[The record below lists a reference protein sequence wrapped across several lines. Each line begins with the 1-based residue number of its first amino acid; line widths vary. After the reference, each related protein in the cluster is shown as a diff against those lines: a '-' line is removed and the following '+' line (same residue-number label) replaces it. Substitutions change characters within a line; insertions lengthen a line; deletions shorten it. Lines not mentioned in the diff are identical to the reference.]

1 MASPPPTTDALVGR
15 DAELESI
22 RAFLTRS
29 TPGALLLEGEAGIG
43 KTTLVAAAVA
53 DATERGW
60 RVLECRP
67 AAAEARLPFAALADA
82 LGGAVDEVIS
92 ALPAPQGTALLGA
105 LRRTDADVD
114 RLALSS
120 GALGVL
126 RALAERR
133 PVLLAIDDAQW
144 LDAPSANVVAFAVRR
159 LTDEPVVVVAS
170 RREGE
175 ALPSAFEAALTAIG
189 VERVRARPLSLGAI
203 GRIIRSRLGLSLHRP
218 SLIRIH
224 EASRGNP
231 FFALEL
237 AAALATAEDGEGALP
252 VPETV
257 RELVRRRLVALPE
270 DARGGLLV
278 VAALGH
284 PATDV
289 LALAVEDWQR
299 VLAPVLDAAILE
311 VRSGRIRFA
320 HPLLASGVYGDAAE
334 HERRAVHDMLARVVP
349 DPQQRAWHLAH
360 ATARADEDVAS
371 TLESAAAG
379 AAVRGAPETAAELAE
394 HAHRLT
400 PHEHSDERTR
410 RALRTATY
418 AWAAGDATRSRRILV
433 DLIGTLAP
441 SPARAAARQ
450 LLVKIVDDVPETIDL
465 LNHAL
470 DDAAGNAAVEA
481 SVLNLLARQRTW
493 AGDFVGG
500 IRDAEAAARR
510 AAEAGS
516 TADLAVALAREAHAR
531 VWSGER
537 TPHELLDRAVA
548 LERQV
553 GDSIPIGDS
562 PMRFRA
568 LCALWDDDLET
579 AWELTTAVD
588 RRAQAASES
597 WRAIVLT
604 TLAEIELR
612 GGSVANAT
620 AAIETASEIAGYWG
634 VVHAEGAVLA
644 WAALVD
650 AAAGRVEEAR
660 QAATRAVALMRPAGY
675 DSIVRAAE
683 RALGFLELSRG
694 APAAAHAVLE
704 PLLAR
709 SGIGHPYAAA
719 AVPDDVEALV
729 ELGRVDEAETLL
741 AELAAHVERTGRR
754 RRRVAVA
761 RCRALI
767 AAARGDFAA
776 AITDAEDALA
786 LCRDGVEPLEHG
798 RTLLVLG
805 EVRRRAKQRGAAR
818 EALEAART
826 LFEEIGT
833 PLWAERARAELG
845 RVGGRRASPEELTP
859 SERRI
864 AELVARGRT
873 NREVAAELFVTVH
886 TVEKALTRAYRK
898 LGVRSRTELAR
909 TLAELRISPRKE

>member
-1 MASPPPTTDALVGR
+1 MATAPATTDGLVGR

-29 TPGALLLEGEAGIG
+29 TVGALLVEGEAGIG

-53 DATERGW
+53 DATARGW

-67 AAAEARLPFAALADA
+67 AAAEAQLPFAALADA
-82 LGGAVDEVIS
+82 LGDAVDEVIP

-105 LRRTDADVD
+105 LRRTDAGVD

-126 RALAERR
+126 RALAAGG
-133 PVLLAIDDAQW
+133 PVILAIDDAQW
-144 LDAPSANVVAFAVRR
+144 LDAPSANAVAFAVRR

-170 RREGE
+170 RREGG
-175 ALPSAFEAALTAIG
+175 ALPPALEAALTAIG
-189 VERVRARPLSLGAI
+189 VERLPLRPLSLGAI

-237 AAALATAEDGEGALP
+237 AAAAATAGHGAGALP
-252 VPETV
+252 VPDTV
-257 RELVRRRLVALPE
+257 RELVRRRLAALPR

-289 LALAVEDWQR
+289 LADAVDDWQR
-299 VLAPVLDAAILE
+299 VVAPALDAGILE
-311 VRSGRIRFA
+311 VRSGRIGFA
-320 HPLLASGVYGDAAE
+320 HPLLASGVYGGVPE
-334 HERRAVHDMLARVVP
+334 HERRAVHARLARVVP
-349 DPQQRAWHLAH
+349 DPEQRAWHLAH
-360 ATARADEDVAS
+360 ATARADEDVAE
-371 TLESAAAG
+371 TLERAAAG

-394 HAHRLT
+394 YAHRLT
-400 PHEHSDERTR
+400 PREHPDERTS
-410 RALRTATY
+410 RALQAATY
-418 AWAAGDATRSRRILV
+418 AWAAGDATRSRAILV
-433 DLIGTLAP
+433 DLIRTLAP
-441 SPARAAARQ
+441 SPMRAAARQ
-450 LLVKIVDDVPETIDL
+450 LLVKIVDDIAETIDL
-465 LNHAL
+465 LGDAL
-470 DDAAGNAAVEA
+470 DDAAGNAAAEA

-493 AGDFVGG
+493 AGDFRGAIG
-500 IRDAEAAARR
+500 DADAAARR
-510 AAEAGS
+510 AAESGS
-516 TADLAVALAREAHAR
+516 TAELAVALAREAQAR

-553 GDSIPIGDS
+553 GECIPVGDS
-562 PMRFRA
+562 PTRIRA

-588 RRAQAASES
+588 RRAQAGSES

-612 GGSVANAT
+612 RGFMANAT
-620 AAIETASEIAGYWG
+620 AAVETASEIAGYWG
-634 VVHAEGAVLA
+634 VVHAEAAVLA
-644 WAALVD
+644 AAALVD

-660 QAATRAVALMRPAGY
+660 QAATGATTLMRPAGY
-675 DSIVRAAE
+675 DAIVRSAE
-683 RALGFLELSRG
+683 RALGFLELSVG
-694 APAAAHAVLE
+694 EPAAAHAVLE

-709 SGIGHPYAAA
+709 SGIGHPSAAA
-719 AVPDDVEALV
+719 AAPDEVEALV

-741 AELAAHVERTGRR
+741 RELAAHVERTGRR
-754 RRRVAVA
+754 RRRAAVA

-767 AAARGDFAA
+767 AAAKGDIAA
-776 AITDAEDALA
+776 GITDAEDALA
-786 LCRDGVEPLEHG
+786 LCGGGVEPLE
-798 RTLLVLG
+798 RARALLVLG
-805 EVRRRAKQRGAAR
+805 QVRRRAKQRGSAR
-818 EALEAART
+818 EALDAARA
-826 LFEEIGT
+826 LFEEIGA
-833 PLWAERARAELG
+833 PLWAERARAELR
-845 RVGGRRASPEELTP
+845 RVGGRRASADELTP

-864 AELVARGRT
+864 AELVAGGRT

-898 LGVRSRTELAR
+898 LGVRSRTELAP
-909 TLAELRISPRKE
+909 TLAELRISPGKE

>member
-1 MASPPPTTDALVGR
+1 MATAPPTTDALVGR

-29 TPGALLLEGEAGIG
+29 TAGALLLEGEAGIG

-67 AAAEARLPFAALADA
+67 AAVEAQLPFAALADA
-82 LGGAVDEVIS
+82 LGDAVDEVIP

-126 RALAERR
+126 RALAERH
-133 PVLLAIDDAQW
+133 PVILAIDDAQW
-144 LDAPSANVVAFAVRR
+144 LDAPSANAVAFAVRR

-175 ALPSAFEAALTAIG
+175 ALPPALEAALTAIG
-189 VERVRARPLSLGAI
+189 VERLPVRPLSLGAI

-218 SLIRIH
+218 ALIRIH

-237 AAALATAEDGEGALP
+237 AAVAATAGEGAGALP

-257 RELVRRRLVALPE
+257 RELVRRRLAALPK
-270 DARGGLLV
+270 DAGGALLV

-284 PATDV
+284 PAAHV
-289 LALAVEDWQR
+289 LADAVEDWER
-299 VLAPVLDAAILE
+299 VVAPALDEEILE
-311 VRSGRIRFA
+311 LRNGRIGFT
-320 HPLLASGVYGDAAE
+320 HPLLASGVLGAAAE

-349 DPQQRAWHLAH
+349 DPEQRAWHLAQ
-360 ATARADEDVAS
+360 ATSDADENAAA
-371 TLESAAAG
+371 TLEGASAG
-379 AAVRGAPETAAELAE
+379 AAARGAPETAADLAE

-400 PHEHSDERTR
+400 PREHSDERTR

-433 DLIGTLAP
+433 ELIGTLAP

-450 LLVKIVDDVPETIDL
+450 LLVKIVDDVAETIDL
-465 LNHAL
+465 LGDAL
-470 DDAAGNAAVEA
+470 DDAAGHAAAEA

-493 AGDFVGG
+493 AGDFAGA
-500 IRDAEAAARR
+500 IRDAEAAARL
-510 AAEAGS
+510 AAETGS
-516 TADLAVALAREAHAR
+516 TANLAVALAREAQAR
-531 VWSGER
+531 VCSGES
-537 TPHELLDRAVA
+537 TPHELLDRALG

-553 GDSIPIGDS
+553 DDGIPIGDS
-562 PMRFRA
+562 PTRIRA

-579 AWELTTAVD
+579 AWKLTTAVD
-588 RRAQAASES
+588 RRAQAGSES

-612 GGSVANAT
+612 RGSMANA
-620 AAIETASEIAGYWG
+620 AAAVETAREIAGYWG
-634 VVHAEGAVLA
+634 VVHAEAAVLA
-644 WAALVD
+644 AAALVD
-650 AAAGRVEEAR
+650 AVAGRVEEAR
-660 QAATRAVALMRPAGY
+660 QAAARAAGLMRPAGY
-675 DSIVRAAE
+675 DVIVRSVE
-683 RALGFLELSRG
+683 RALGFIELSLG
-694 APAAAHAVLE
+694 EPAAAHAVLE

-709 SGIGHPYAAA
+709 SGIGHPSAAA
-719 AVPDDVEALV
+719 AAPDDVEALV
-729 ELGRVDEAETLL
+729 KLGRVDEAETLL
-741 AELAAHVERTGRR
+741 AELAAHVERTCRWRR
-754 RRRVAVA
+754 RAAVA

-767 AAARGDFAA
+767 AAARGDGAA
-776 AITDAEDALA
+776 GITDAEYALA
-786 LCRDGVEPLEHG
+786 LCGGGVEPLERA

-805 EVRRRAKQRGAAR
+805 QVRRRVKQRGSAR
-818 EALEAART
+818 EALNAARA
-826 LFEEIGT
+826 LFEEIGA

-845 RVGGRRASPEELTP
+845 RVGGRRASPDELTP

-864 AELVARGRT
+864 AELVAGGRT

-898 LGVRSRTELAR
+898 LGVRSRTELAP
-909 TLAELRISPRKE
+909 TLAELRISRGKE

>member
-1 MASPPPTTDALVGR
+1 MATAPLTTDALVGR

-22 RAFLTRS
+22 RTFLMRS
-29 TPGALLLEGEAGIG
+29 TPGALVLEGEAGIG

-67 AAAEARLPFAALADA
+67 AAAEAQLPFAALADA
-82 LGGAVDEVIS
+82 LGAAVDEVIP
-92 ALPAPQGTALLGA
+92 ALPAPQGAALLGA

-133 PVLLAIDDAQW
+133 AVILAIDDAQW
-144 LDAPSANVVAFAVRR
+144 LDAPSANAVAFAVRR
-159 LTDEPVVVVAS
+159 LTDEPIVVVAS

-175 ALPSAFEAALTAIG
+175 ALPPAFEAALTAIG
-189 VERVRARPLSLGAI
+189 VERLPVRPLSLGAI

-237 AAALATAEDGEGALP
+237 AAAAATAADDVGALP

-257 RELVRRRLVALPE
+257 RELVRRRLAALPT

-289 LALAVEDWQR
+289 LAHAVEDWQR
-299 VLAPVLDAAILE
+299 VIAPALDAGILE
-311 VRSGRIRFA
+311 VRSGRIGFA
-320 HPLLASGVYGDAAE
+320 HPLLASGVYSGAAE
-334 HERRAVHDMLARVVP
+334 HERRSVHQRLARVVP
-349 DPQQRAWHLAH
+349 DPEQRAWHLAH
-360 ATARADEDVAS
+360 ATARADEDVAT
-371 TLESAAAG
+371 TLERAAAG
-379 AAVRGAPETAAELAE
+379 AAARGAPETAAELAE

-450 LLVKIVDDVPETIDL
+450 LLVKIVDDVTETIDL
-465 LNHAL
+465 LGDAL
-470 DDAAGNAAVEA
+470 DDAAGDSAAEA

-493 AGDFVGG
+493 AGDFIGA
-500 IRDAEAAARR
+500 IRDAQAAARH
-510 AAEAGS
+510 AAESGS
-516 TADLAVALAREAHAR
+516 TDELAVALAREAHAR

-548 LERQV
+548 LERQGGEGIPV
-553 GDSIPIGDS
+553 GDSPT
-562 PMRFRA
+562 RFRA

-579 AWELTTAVD
+579 AWQLTSAVD

-612 GGSVANAT
+612 RGSVANAT
-620 AAIETASEIAGYWG
+620 SAIKTASEIAGFWG

-675 DSIVRAAE
+675 DAIVRTAE
-683 RALGFLELSRG
+683 RALGFLELSLG
-694 APAAAHAVLE
+694 EPAAAHAVLE
-704 PLLAR
+704 PLVAR
-709 SGIGHPYAAA
+709 SGIGHPSASAAA
-719 AVPDDVEALV
+719 PDDVEALV
-729 ELGRVDEAETLL
+729 ELGKVDEAETLL
-741 AELAAHVERTGRR
+741 AELEAHAERTGRR

-767 AAARGDFAA
+767 AAAKDDIATGM
-776 AITDAEDALA
+776 TNAEDALA
-786 LCRDGVEPLEHG
+786 LCGRGVEPLERA

-805 EVRRRAKQRGAAR
+805 QVLRRAKQRRAAR
-818 EALEAART
+818 EALDGARV
-826 LFEEIGT
+826 LFEEIGM

-845 RVGGRRASPEELTP
+845 RVGGRRASPDELTP

-864 AELVARGRT
+864 AELVAHGRT

-886 TVEKALTRAYRK
+886 TVEKALTRTYRK

-909 TLAELRISPRKE
+909 TLAEPRITPGKE